1 MRHTEKDRERER
13 ERERE
18 QECVK
23 ERERVRG
30 KNKQYGW
37 IYYVRHA
44 RKREG
49 GRERDEAC
57 SLLFK

>member
-1 MRHTEKDRERER
+1 M
-13 ERERE
+13 
-18 QECVK
+18 K